1 MFAINHATTALI
13 IKKKYPAAKMFWL
26 LISVQLIEF
35 LWIIFNY
42 LGIEHTSTDSKVTYL
57 GNIHLYSL
65 QFSHSILSS
74 VLLSFLSYF
83 VIRYLIKDKLLALPF
98 SLGVMSHIT
107 LDLLVHAKD
116 IPLTFFPDSMKL
128 GSQLYS
134 LHPYIAFTFELA
146 YGVFCWYYFKGTR
159 SLFLVVLL
167 FNIANFTTFSPDIIG
182 LEKYFAGNPL
192 LLVSIIALQIIVTLT
207 LVGYF
212 SKKPEYDPQS
222 LKLNNKIL

>member
-1 MFAINHATTALI
+1 MFAINHAATALL

-35 LWIIFNY
+35 LWVIFNY

-74 VLLSFLSYF
+74 VLLSFLSYV
-83 VIRYLIKDKLLALPF
+83 VIRYFIKDTLLALPF
-98 SLGVMSHIT
+98 SLGVISHII

-116 IPLTFFPDSMKL
+116 IPITFFPDSIKL

-134 LHPYIAFTFELA
+134 LHPYVAFAFELA
-146 YGVFCWYYFKGTR
+146 YGVFCWYYFKGSR

-167 FNIANFTTFSPDIIG
+167 FNIANFTTFSPDIIS
-182 LEKYFAGNPL
+182 LEKYFAGNPV
-192 LLVSIIALQIIVTLT
+192 LLVSIIALQIILTLT
-207 LVGYF
+207 LVGHY
-212 SKKPEYDPQS
+212 SKKSEFARQFV
-222 LKLNNKIL
+222 KLNNKTI